1 MGVPRARRTKS
12 KQGHRRSHLA
22 LKKKVLTACSNCKM
36 PSLPHAVCASC
47 GYYRGKQVVEV
58 SKLKNKKSNIKNQK

>member
-1 MGVPRARRTKS
+1 M
-12 KQGHRRSHLA
+12 A

-47 GYYRGKQVVEV
+47 GYYRGKQVVV
-58 SKLKNKKSNIKNQK
+58 KKVKKSKVKGQK